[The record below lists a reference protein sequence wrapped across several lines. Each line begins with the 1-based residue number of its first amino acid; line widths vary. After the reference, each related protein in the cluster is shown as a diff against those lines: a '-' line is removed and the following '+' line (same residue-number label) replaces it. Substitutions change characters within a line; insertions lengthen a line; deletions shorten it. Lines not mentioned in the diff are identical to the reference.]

1 MKEIDRVRLNYER
14 TDRIKRKAEG
24 LPEVKP

>member
-14 TDRIKRKAEG
+14 SDRIKRKAEG